1 MSIPSLLN
9 GSSFPPPQTPGL
21 DGSQGKRRNLPGNNV
36 DGLSVISAEKSLHQ
50 NRKVSLFD

>member
-1 MSIPSLLN
+1 MPSLLH
-9 GSSFPPPQTPGL
+9 GSSSPPAPTPGL
-21 DGSQGKRRNLPGNNV
+21 DGSQGRRRNLPGNNV